1 MAKGRLYT
9 YAVLYHPRVVKGVA
23 GNEIQEKS
31 SILTGPTSV
40 VATTD
45 AEAQIIASRSI
56 PDNFL
61 DKLEQVEIVVR
72 PL

>member
-9 YAVLYHPRVVKGVA
+9 YAVLYHPKVVKDAA

-31 SILTGPTSV
+31 SILAGPTSV
-40 VATTD
+40 IAVTD
-45 AEAQIIASRSI
+45 AEAQITASRSI
-56 PDNFL
+56 PDNYL

>member
-9 YAVLYHPRVVKGVA
+9 YAVLYHPKVVKDAA

-31 SILTGPTSV
+31 SILAGPNSV
-40 VATTD
+40 VAVTD
-45 AEAQIIASRSI
+45 AEVQITASRSI
-56 PDNFL
+56 PDNYL
-61 DKLEQVEIVVR
+61 DKLEQVEIVFR

>member
-1 MAKGRLYT
+1 MAKSRLFT
-9 YAVLYHPRVVKGVA
+9 YAVLYHPKVVKDTA

-31 SILTGPTSV
+31 SILAGPTSI

-45 AEAQIIASRSI
+45 AEVQIIASRSI
-56 PDNFL
+56 PDNYL
-61 DKLEQVEIVVR
+61 DKLEQIEIVVR

>member
-1 MAKGRLYT
+1 MARGRLFT
-9 YAVLYHPRVVKGVA
+9 YAVLYHPKVVKDAA

-31 SILTGPTSV
+31 SILAGPTSAV
-40 VATTD
+40 TTTD